1 MLHPSPVSV
10 LPALLC
16 GLLLTACAPSFQVV
30 KPEIAP
36 SLLLP
41 CVDPVLAPEEPS
53 DNELAA
59 ERVRVAKAYVDCRD
73 RHAALADRLRAP

>member
-1 MLHPSPVSV
+1 MPPRSLASA
-10 LPALLC
+10 LPALAC

-41 CVDPVLAPEEPS
+41 CVDPVLAPDTPS

-59 ERVRVAKAYVDCRD
+59 ERIRVARAYVDCRD
-73 RHAALADRLRAP
+73 KHAALAGRVK

>member
-1 MLHPSPVSV
+1 MPHRLRGNV

-16 GLLLTACAPSFQVV
+16 GLLLTACAPSWQVV

-41 CVDPVLAPEEPS
+41 CIDPVLASDNPS

-59 ERVRVAKAYVDCRD
+59 ERIRVAKAYVDCRD
-73 RHAALADRLRAP
+73 RHAALADRIRAP